1 MELAGKGVP
10 YAAGHSSETAFAGPE
25 TSFAEPE
32 TVSQDLI
39 GEEQSFSP
47 EIRAWG
53 ASEFGRQG

>member
-10 YAAGHSSETAFAGPE
+10 YAAGHWPE